1 MHLNRNLNE
10 EERALCYTAPE
21 ECLRRLIGRGGLA
34 LDEVTLS
41 LPPHVAAA
49 VRVIASGERLTPA
62 GEPIHLA
69 GSDRGD
75 TLEQTLR
82 QPLPAGA
89 PPAAVP
95 DWARAFADEFPEYVF
110 IFEHRPAVPD
120 QALKAPPPVGE
131 GPAAPDRE
139 LKAPLPVGEGPA
151 APDRELKAP
160 PPVGEGPAAPAW
172 VRAFAA
178 TYPGIAGL
186 LQQGRITPREAVET
200 IQAVDQFLG
209 NYVTGTRYAAP

>member
-62 GEPIHLA
+62 GESIHLA

-110 IFEHRPAVPD
+110 IFEHRPAAPD
-120 QALKAPPPVGE
+120 RELKAPPPVGE
-131 GPAAPDRE
+131 GPAVPDQ
-139 LKAPLPVGEGPA
+139 A
-151 APDRELKAP
+151 LKAP